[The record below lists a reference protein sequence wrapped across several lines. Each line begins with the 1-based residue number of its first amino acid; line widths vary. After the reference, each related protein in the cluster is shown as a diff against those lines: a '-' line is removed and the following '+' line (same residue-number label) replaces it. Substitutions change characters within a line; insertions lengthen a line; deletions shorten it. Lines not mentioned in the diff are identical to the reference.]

1 MKKRKAIFLD
11 RDGVINY
18 DYGYN
23 YKITKLKIIN
33 DTINNLNLFR
43 LEKFI
48 FIIITNKSGIG
59 RKYYTLKQFH
69 KFNKKIIQILK
80 KKKITI
86 KKIYYC
92 PHLPSD
98 KCLCRKPMPGMIQKA
113 SKELNIDLK
122 KSILVGDN
130 YSDIKAGL
138 GAGIKYNFLLGK
150 QNKTLH

>member
-48 FIIITNKSGIG
+48 FIIITNQSGIG

-80 KKKITI
+80 KKKNYY
-86 KKIYYC
+86 KK
-92 PHLPSD
+92 
-98 KCLCRKPMPGMIQKA
+98 
-113 SKELNIDLK
+113 NI
-122 KSILVGDN
+122 
-130 YSDIKAGL
+130 
-138 GAGIKYNFLLGK
+138 LLSSFTK
-150 QNKTLH
+150 L